1 MPTPYPA
8 APSDVYH
15 VKPIPLPELLRTFFV
30 FGVIGFGGPAAHL
43 VLMERELVNKRGW
56 LSRQHFL
63 DLLAAINLVPG
74 PNSTEMA
81 LHIGLLAGGLPGMFA
96 AGAGFI
102 LPAVFFSVLLA
113 MVYLSAGS
121 VPAVRGLLIG
131 VEPVILALIL
141 SAGYRLAKKA
151 LDSRAM
157 RLLCVAALGIVIV
170 STDSLMGLVGGR
182 ALFAIHELVL
192 LLGAGAAYLLLRR
205 PVVGAITAALPM
217 LPGVDLIGRWGAQL
231 ATTLTPMVFD
241 IFWRFLVIGG
251 TLFGSG
257 YVLASYMQ
265 RAFVQETAWFTP
277 QQLLDVLAIGQS
289 TPGPVLSTAAA
300 AGYVMLTPAGGVGAG
315 IVGAVAG
322 TVGVFLPAFLVV
334 LLLGRLV
341 PYLRRYP
348 LVLEFLKGVN
358 AGVIALLVGTF
369 ANLALTVLV
378 RPDGG
383 AGLAALDWIA
393 LAMTVGAF
401 IGLERLNLGPVW
413 LTVIGAGLGI
423 LRINVGV

>member
-1 MPTPYPA
+1 MTTP
-8 APSDVYH
+8 PSDVYH
-15 VKPIPLPELLRTFFV
+15 VKPIPLPALVSTFFV

-43 VLMERELVNKRGW
+43 ALMERELVNKRNW

-81 LHIGLLAGGLPGMFA
+81 LHIGLLAGGVPGMLA

-113 MVYLSAGS
+113 MIYVGAGS

-151 LDSRAM
+151 LDNREM
-157 RLLCVAALGIVIV
+157 RLLCGIALGFVV
-170 STDSLMGLVGGR
+170 LSTESLMGLVGAR
-182 ALFAIHELVL
+182 TLFSIHELVL
-192 LLGAGAAYLLLRR
+192 LLSAGAAYLLLRR
-205 PVVGAITAALPM
+205 PNAGAISTALLPM
-217 LPGVDLIGRWGAQL
+217 LPGVDLLGRLGAQL
-231 ATTLTPMVFD
+231 TATVAPTIFD

-265 RAFVQETAWFTP
+265 RAFVQETAWLTP
-277 QQLLDVLAIGQS
+277 QQLVDVLAIGQS
-289 TPGPVLSTAAA
+289 TPGTVLSTSSA
-300 AGYVMLTPAGGVGAG
+300 AGYVMLAPAGGVGAG
-315 IVGAVAG
+315 ILGAVAG

-348 LVLEFLKGVN
+348 IVLEFLKGVN

-383 AGLAALDWIA
+383 GLDWVA
-393 LAMTVGAF
+393 LVMTVAAF
-401 IGLERLNLGPVW
+401 FGLERLNIGPVW
-413 LTVIGAGLGI
+413 LTVIGAGLGL
-423 LRINVGV
+423 LRIALGV